1 MSRLVNLVHVK
12 VAEGYLDKIQDAML
26 TNARQ
31 SVLEENCHQFDV
43 VVSLE
48 DDHSFVFYEV
58 YEDKAA
64 LDAHRKTAH
73 FLAYW
78 KLIGE
83 LGDNI
88 QRSAQLYALLD

>member
-12 VAEGYLDKIQDAML
+12 VAEGYLDQIQDAIL
-26 TNARQ
+26 TNAQQ

-43 VVSLE
+43 VVSQE

-64 LDAHRKTAH
+64 LDAHRETAH
-73 FLAYW
+73 FQDYW

-88 QRSAQLYALLD
+88 QRSAQLYTLLD

>member
-43 VVSLE
+43 VVSQE

-58 YEDKAA
+58 YET
-64 LDAHRKTAH
+64 R
-73 FLAYW
+73 
-78 KLIGE
+78 
-83 LGDNI
+83 
-88 QRSAQLYALLD
+88 LLWTPTERPRISWPTGS

>member
-26 TNARQ
+26 ANARHA
-31 SVLEENCHQFDV
+31 VLEEKCHQFDV
-43 VVSLE
+43 VVSKE

-58 YEDKAA
+58 YEDEAA
-64 LDAHRKTAH
+64 LDAHRETAY
-73 FLAYW
+73 FQAYW
-78 KLIGE
+78 KLIDE

-88 QRSAQLYALLD
+88 QRSARLYTLVD

>member
-26 TNARQ
+26 ANARH

-43 VVSLE
+43 VVSKE
-48 DDHSFVFYEV
+48 NDHSFVFYEV
-58 YEDKAA
+58 YEDEAA
-64 LDAHRKTAH
+64 LNAHRKTAH
-73 FLAYW
+73 FQAYW
-78 KLIGE
+78 NVIVE

-88 QRSAQLYALLD
+88 QRSAQLYTIID

>member
-26 TNARQ
+26 NNARH
-31 SVLEENCHQFDV
+31 SVHEDQCHQFDV
-43 VVSLE
+43 VVSQE

-58 YEDKAA
+58 YENEAA
-64 LDAHRKTAH
+64 LDAHRETAH
-73 FLAYW
+73 FQAYW
-78 KLIGE
+78 RLIGE

-88 QRSAQLYALLD
+88 QRSAQLYTLFD

>member
-26 TNARQ
+26 ANARN
-31 SVLEENCHQFDV
+31 SVLEEKCHQFDV
-43 VVSLE
+43 VVSKE
-48 DDHSFVFYEV
+48 DDHSFIFYEV
-58 YEDKAA
+58 YEDEAA
-64 LDAHRKTAH
+64 LDAHRETAH
-73 FLAYW
+73 FQAYW

-88 QRSAQLYALLD
+88 QRSAQLYTRVD

>member
-26 TNARQ
+26 ANARN
-31 SVLEENCHQFDV
+31 SVLEEKCHQFDV
-43 VVSLE
+43 VVSKE
-48 DDHSFVFYEV
+48 DDHRLIFYEV
-58 YEDKAA
+58 YEDEAA
-64 LDAHRKTAH
+64 LDAHRETAH
-73 FLAYW
+73 FQAYW

-88 QRSAQLYALLD
+88 QRSAQLYTRVD

>member
-12 VAEGYLDKIQDAML
+12 VAEGYLDKIKDAML
-26 TNARQ
+26 TNARK
-31 SVLEENCHQFDV
+31 SVLEVNCHQFDV
-43 VVSLE
+43 VVSQE

-64 LDAHRKTAH
+64 LDAHRETAH

-78 KLIGE
+78 KLVGE

-88 QRSAQLYALLD
+88 QRSAQLYTLLD

>member
-31 SVLEENCHQFDV
+31 SVLEKNCHQFDV
-43 VVSLE
+43 VVSQE
-48 DDHSFVFYEV
+48 DDHSFIFYEV

-64 LDAHRKTAH
+64 LDAHRETAH
-73 FLAYW
+73 FQDYW

-88 QRSAQLYALLD
+88 QRSAQLYTLLD